1 MRLCQT
7 ASHQG
12 AKRSSRSS
20 SRNHGNHQRIK
31 TTKENLEISE
41 QNISFDVISEYR
53 ILSIFQSQISFLA
66 NFNIYVKNATFPRSV
81 NPSVPSKIG
90 GLTFLIKS
98 KILLVDFKTALSRNF
113 HDDVEKVRRC
123 QTTLIKFIKPS
134 ENDETRPL

>member
-7 ASHQG
+7 TSHQG
-12 AKRSSRSS
+12 AKRSFRSS

-31 TTKENLEISE
+31 TPKENLEISE
-41 QNISFDVISEYR
+41 QNISFDVNSEYC
-53 ILSIFQSQISFLA
+53 ILSIFQSQIRLA
-66 NFNIYVKNATFPRSV
+66 NLNIYVKNATFRSV